1 MNVDDIVKKLVNDF
15 GHEKKKS
22 VKGLSY
28 LGLAEK
34 WVYHMP
40 KEVIKY
46 STQVDKN
53 DHMHIRLSALKK
65 EQFSHKIGTARV
77 SGWFIK
83 NFPLWVELKKGNNM
97 QNILT
102 QITATPAYL
111 AVVEEMDSNEI
122 LESYNVSIKNAE
134 EFDENDDADKCS
146 GYDELQIDVK
156 NLSNYYETTKTAYEN
171 GKNGKGMIR
180 HLFDALN
187 ILHLANAY
195 DKSITCPLTGK
206 KTQLIPQHY
215 AISSFGR
222 KYYRG
227 NVRLQSCGEVVRRA
241 ALGKCTSID
250 INASVFAYYKT
261 LAIDYDIPRKK
272 AAVLSMIVDQ
282 KDYVRQTLADTLLNT
297 NGSNE
302 FKIKIVKTAL
312 TSIGFGANINS
323 NYSKTSDV
331 IYNEEDRLRFLA
343 HPIVVELLE
352 VYALITEAVKNTL
365 NKEDHEEDK
374 AYLKS
379 IPNMTDK
386 VNRIKMK
393 SVMAYLYQQEETR
406 IMKKVIE
413 ALETETNNEVLLWV
427 HDGIYVKNKPDMG
440 LLSGVLTECNSLM
453 KFDLEKNNKW
463 ANLSRVL
470 DIDEEIEAEN
480 IMMGKKKAVIAPAY
494 HNAQM
499 VTSSGHFNG
508 GGYDGNSA
516 QDEYDEIRTHDIMK
530 RKF

>member
-1 MNVDDIVKKLVNDF
+1 MNVDDIVKKLISDF
-15 GHEKKKS
+15 GPEKIKS
-22 VKGLSY
+22 RGLSY

-34 WVYHMP
+34 WVYDIP

-46 STQVDKN
+46 STQVDK
-53 DHMHIRLSALKK
+53 DDRMHIRLSALKK
-65 EQFSHKIGTARV
+65 EQIKDTLNGKRV

-83 NFPLWVELKKGNNM
+83 NFPWWVELKKGNNM

-102 QITATPAYL
+102 QITATPSYL
-111 AVVEEMDSNEI
+111 AVLEEMDSDEI
-122 LESYNVSIKNAE
+122 LDSYNKSIKNAE
-134 EFDENDDADKCS
+134 EFDEHDDADKCS

-261 LAIDYDIPRKK
+261 LAIDFGIPLHK
-272 AAVLSMIVDQ
+272 ASVLTMIVDQ
-282 KDYVRQTLADTLLNT
+282 KDYVRQTLADTLINIP
-297 NGSNE
+297 GDNE
-302 FKIKIVKTAL
+302 YKIKIVKTAL

-323 NYSKTSDV
+323 NYSKTSNV
-331 IYNEEDRLRFLA
+331 IYNEEDRLRFLE

-352 VYALITEAVKNTL
+352 VYALITAHVKKTINEKGNETT
-365 NKEDHEEDK
+365 K

-379 IPNMTDK
+379 IPNLTDK
-386 VNRIKMK
+386 SNRIKMK
-393 SVMAYLYQQEETR
+393 SVMAYMYQQEETR
-406 IMKKVIE
+406 IMKKVIT

-480 IMMGKKKAVIAPAY
+480 IMMGKNKALIAPAY